1 MIQKQLFEKKKNH
14 SHIAREQDKAKDD
27 KGAKNFSFFFRGG
40 GLLFK
45 HFLLI
50 KKKIMSISSSGE
62 KILTVPEYIK

>member
-50 KKKIMSISSSGE
+50 KKK
-62 KILTVPEYIK
+62 L